1 MQDFIKATAA
11 LSDITRLRMLNILLI
26 RECCVC
32 EVMQALEI
40 SQTRAS
46 RNLSILYDAGL
57 LSQRKEGLWTVYSI
71 DRKGIGRRDKK
82 YLDYIIKAV
91 SSALE
96 NNKTAEADIARLE
109 MSKRVS
115 PRLLPARF
123 LNTSEK

>member
-11 LSDITRLRMLNILLI
+11 LSDITRLRILNILLA

-46 RNLSILYDAGL
+46 RNLSILYDAGF
-57 LSQRKEGLWTVYSI
+57 LSQRKEGLWTIYSI
-71 DRKGIGRRDKK
+71 DREGINRNNKK
-82 YLDYIIKAV
+82 YLDYIIQAV

-96 NNKTAEADIARLE
+96 NNKSAQADIARLE
-109 MSKRVS
+109 KSKRVCPTCS
-115 PRLLPARF
+115 
-123 LNTSEK
+123 

>member
-11 LSDITRLRMLNILLI
+11 LSDITRLRMLNILLV

-46 RNLSILYDAGL
+46 RNLYILYEAGF
-57 LSQRKEGLWTVYSI
+57 LSQRKEGLWTMYSI
-71 DRKGIGRRDKK
+71 DREGINKNNKK
-82 YLDYIIKAV
+82 YLDYIIQAV

-96 NNKTAEADIARLE
+96 NNKTAKADIIRL
-109 MSKRVS
+109 KKTLRVS
-115 PRLLPARF
+115 P
-123 LNTSEK
+123 TCS

>member
-11 LSDITRLRMLNILLI
+11 LSDITRLRMMNILLI

-46 RNLSILYDAGL
+46 RNLSILYDAGF
-57 LSQRKEGLWTVYSI
+57 LSQRKEGLWTMYSI
-71 DRKGIGRRDKK
+71 DREGINKNDKN
-82 YLDYIIKAV
+82 YLDYIIQAV

-96 NNKTAEADIARLE
+96 NNNTAREDILRLKK
-109 MSKRVS
+109 SLRVGPTCS
-115 PRLLPARF
+115 
-123 LNTSEK
+123 